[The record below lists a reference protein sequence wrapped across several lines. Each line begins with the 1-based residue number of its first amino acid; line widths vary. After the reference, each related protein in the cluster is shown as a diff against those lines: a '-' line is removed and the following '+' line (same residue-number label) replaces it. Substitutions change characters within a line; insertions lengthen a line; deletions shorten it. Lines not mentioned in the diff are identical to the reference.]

1 MGIVQNYFKKLYDR
15 TMSKAYLLAIQTITR
30 EVMENGKLLDCGA
43 GAGSIFY
50 RINQKIE
57 FPKQRYCGIEIDR
70 ENVRKANENGLNI
83 VPGDLNQK
91 LPYDDNEFRCISALS
106 VLEHLFYPCSFLRE
120 VQRVLEKSGQLV
132 LITPNISTFFTIGL
146 LLAGKMPSS
155 GPQPDSVALIRAET
169 NFQVADWF
177 GNHWTNSD
185 VPATRHLIVFSYR
198 VLKKYLT
205 ILNFKEIKGYGF
217 GLYPF
222 PNFMQPYLENLDPYH
237 CHQMVF
243 TARK

>member
-1 MGIVQNYFKKLYDR
+1 MGIVQKYFKNLYNR
-15 TMSKAYLLAIQTITR
+15 TMSEAYLLAIQEITSA
-30 EVMENGKLLDCGA
+30 VMENGKLLDCGA
-43 GAGSIFY
+43 GAGSIFH
-50 RINQKIE
+50 RVNEKIE
-57 FPKQRYCGIEIDR
+57 FPKHRYFGVEID
-70 ENVRKANENGLNI
+70 EEYVRQANDAGLDI
-83 VPGDLNQK
+83 VQGDLNQK
-91 LPYDDNEFRCISALS
+91 LPYADNEFRCVAALS
-106 VLEHLFYPCSFLRE
+106 VLEHLFYPCSFIRE
-120 VQRVLEKSGQLV
+120 VQRVLAKNGQIV

-146 LLAGKMPSS
+146 LMAGKMPSS

-169 NFQVADWF
+169 NIQVADWF
-177 GNHWTNSD
+177 GHHWTDSD

-205 ILNFKEIKGYGF
+205 LLNFKDIKGYGF

-222 PNFMQPYLENLDPYH
+222 PNFMQPYLEKFDPYH